1 MTGVIIAGAGPT
13 GLLASLALA
22 KEGVHVAIADPNLR
36 LDVDPVP
43 QKRHQ
48 FRTTAH
54 LPEAIGFLK
63 ELGVWEAIAQRA
75 CPLKGL
81 DIYNIPYSR
90 RARAGLS
97 KTSFNPRSLREENFG
112 YNISV
117 SDSTYTMLSMVKNN
131 PYIKIFSNA
140 QILKIIDGG
149 PFIRAIFDNG
159 EEIDGQLLIGADGAK
174 STVKQLANIQS
185 YIINTRQTALSF
197 HVKHYKPHGY
207 ISNEIYTEGGPF
219 TTIPL
224 CDGQERSS
232 AIVWMLKTEESL
244 KLEKLSVNELI
255 EKIEKNSQ
263 GVLGKILSV
272 TDLESY
278 PVSIQIARQFIGKR
292 IVLVGEA
299 AHLLPPIGAQ
309 GFNQSVRDVMIL
321 KNLVSENTYDV
332 GSDEILH
339 KYQKQRIPDVIAR
352 ASIVG
357 VLNYMAWTNSA
368 PLQLLRS
375 EALRFLRQN
384 SKFRKLIM
392 EIGLKK

>member
-1 MTGVIIAGAGPT
+1 
-13 GLLASLALA
+13 
-22 KEGVHVAIADPNLR
+22 
-36 LDVDPVP
+36 
-43 QKRHQ
+43 
-48 FRTTAH
+48 
-54 LPEAIGFLK
+54 
-63 ELGVWEAIAQRA
+63 
-75 CPLKGL
+75 
-81 DIYNIPYSR
+81 
-90 RARAGLS
+90 
-97 KTSFNPRSLREENFG
+97 
-112 YNISV
+112 
-117 SDSTYTMLSMVKNN
+117 
-131 PYIKIFSNA
+131 
-140 QILKIIDGG
+140 
-149 PFIRAIFDNG
+149 
-159 EEIDGQLLIGADGAK
+159 
-174 STVKQLANIQS
+174 
-185 YIINTRQTALSF
+185 
-197 HVKHYKPHGY
+197 
-207 ISNEIYTEGGPF
+207 
-219 TTIPL
+219 
-224 CDGQERSS
+224 
-232 AIVWMLKTEESL
+232 MLKTEESL
-244 KLEKLSVNELI
+244 KLEKLGMNELI
-255 EKIEKNSQ
+255 EKIETNSQ

-272 TDLESY
+272 SDLESY

-384 SKFRKLIM
+384 SKLRKLIM